1 MEIEAK
7 DVVGFCNDTSEL
19 LKQHEVG
26 KELFRRAITK
36 SGEISQNP
44 NLNGFIAE
52 NWHEL
57 TFNFNA
63 ESSGSVYRA
72 KALVPEHGYAKN
84 SMDLG
89 IYENG
94 TGRAVGRYQAK
105 YGSSPE
111 ASLRYKQQGNYR
123 GQKLL
128 VPEEQQ
134 PYIKGSVDKM
144 TAPDGTKSDALSK
157 QKAVEIQ
164 NQMQSGNYQK
174 YQNLQLAKNIAFQMG
189 KSAII
194 GAAITVTTE
203 TISRYFDYKEG
214 RISSEEYLIEIG
226 KAIGDG
232 AVTGGVTAGLMVPV
246 TFGIKAIGGVAL
258 ATNPLIT
265 IPVTFILGT
274 AVNKIV
280 APAFG
285 RGEYRKILA
294 EAKYYQNLMNMNND
308 LIAALSLTAQQFEAF
323 MLEYQNQQQVF
334 NQIAEVN
341 NNLRLTHQKANDYID
356 QKNAENRAL
365 LDDLNTL
372 KSKIKG
378 E

>member
-174 YQNLQLAKNIAFQMG
+174 YQNLQLAKNTAVQMG

-334 NQIAEVN
+334 NQIAEFN
-341 NNLRLTHQKANDYID
+341 NNLRLTYQKANDYID

>member
-7 DVVGFCNDTSEL
+7 DVVAFCNDTSEL

-174 YQNLQLAKNIAFQMG
+174 YQNLQLAKNTAVQMG

-341 NNLRLTHQKANDYID
+341 NNLRLTYQKANDYID

>member
-1 MEIEAK
+1 MGIEAK

-26 KELFRRAITK
+26 QEIFRRAITK

-63 ESSGSVYRA
+63 EASGSTYQA
-72 KALVPEHGYAKN
+72 KALIPEHGYAKN
-84 SMDLG
+84 SMDFG

-94 TGRAVGRYQAK
+94 TGRPVGRYQAK

-111 ASLRYKQQGNYR
+111 VTLRYKHQGDYR

-128 VPEEQQ
+128 VPEGQEQ
-134 PYIKGSVDKM
+134 YIEGSVNKM
-144 TAPDGTKSDALSK
+144 TAPDGTASDPLSK

-174 YQNLQLAKNIAFQMG
+174 YQNLQLAKNTAVQMG
-189 KSAII
+189 KCAII
-194 GAAITVTTE
+194 GAAITVGTE
-203 TISRYFDYKEG
+203 LISRYKDFKEG
-214 RISSEEYLIEIG
+214 RISSKEYMSEIG
-226 KAIGDG
+226 KALGDG

-246 TFGIKAIGGVAL
+246 TFGIKAVGGVAL

-308 LIAALSLTAQQFEAF
+308 LIVALSLTAQQFESF
-323 MLEYQNQQQVF
+323 MIEYQNQLEVF
-334 NQIAEVN
+334 NQLNEVN
-341 NNLRLTHQKANDYID
+341 KDLRLTHKKANEYID
-356 QKNAENRAL
+356 QKNDENHAL
-365 LDDLNTL
+365 LDDLSKL
-372 KSKIKG
+372 KAKIKG